1 LEKSNFLP
9 HSSESGNYPYTHPPQ
24 SLLHAHFPLSHSSS
38 VSVSVSASASIPASS
53 FSSSSSSSLHS
64 SAQYADNHVGSSLH
78 PSFERSST
86 ASPFG
91 FALLDLGP
99 LYRFF
104 RVAYTPPVTNEASY
118 IQLIF
123 AAYSIFVHLVA
134 LGFPIRVSFA
144 CWQLTEKIEEAHARL
159 ARDLPFKKLQL
170 DFGQLFR
177 IDEDA
182 DEKSEVR
189 TNSQSLVV
197 HVIMIPC
204 YKEDIENLKDTLRVL
219 ASHRDALNA
228 YDVRPRIAFLLSSSQ
243 RLDTS

>member
-1 LEKSNFLP
+1 LEI
-9 HSSESGNYPYTHPPQ
+9 THPPTTTV
-24 SLLHAHFPLSHSSS
+24 STARTLPLSHFSS
-38 VSVSVSASASIPASS
+38 VSGPASLLLLLVPLLLLFPLLLLLCILRLS
-53 FSSSSSSSLHS
+53 MRITTWVARCTPAL
-64 SAQYADNHVGSSLH
+64 SALLLLLLLAL
-78 PSFERSST
+78 
-86 ASPFG
+86 
-91 FALLDLGP
+91 ALLDLGP

-159 ARDLPFKKLQL
+159 ARDLPFKKLQPDL
-170 DFGQLFR
+170 GRLSR

-182 DEKSEVR
+182 DEKSEIR
-189 TNSQSLVV
+189 ANIQSLVV

-219 ASHRDALNA
+219 ASHRDALDA
-228 YDVRPRIAFLLSSSQ
+228 YDVSPRIAFLLSSSQ